1 MHLSGFLPAGS
12 GRAGRAR
19 ATARRSRAGRDSGR
33 HADGPCDQRQHDRS
47 DAARRIRSPDEADRA
62 SRHRA
67 TARPHRV
74 GESAARTRAARQRFR
89 GRAVGGPTA
98 AAGRERRDARRAE
111 AGRPRRDE
119 RRDRAPDRRDGH
131 GQGGGR
137 PRAACGIG
145 PACGAVRRRELRG
158 YPGRPARK
166 RVVRASSR
174 CVHGRACRSRGAA
187 RRGRR
192 RHALSRRDRRHAR
205 RDAGEAA
212 ARAAGAR

>member
-1 MHLSGFLPAGS
+1 MANILIVDDDAAFRDSLAETLADLGHRAVEAASGRAAQRAARRRRCRMHLSGFLPAGS

-137 PRAACGIG
+137 PRAA
-145 PACGAVRRRELRG
+145 
-158 YPGRPARK
+158 
-166 RVVRASSR
+166 AS
-174 CVHGRACRSRGAA
+174 A
-187 RRGRR
+187 
-192 RHALSRRDRRHAR
+192 RHAGRSSP
-205 RDAGEAA
+205 
-212 ARAAGAR
+212 